1 MRIFSIKEN
10 GEFEE
15 FSQTHFHV
23 DHEESVLGNWLESEI
38 RSGLTNGYLQQPKCP
53 IVKKNY
59 FKKRFFNCFHEGKG
73 KDNGT

>member
-1 MRIFSIKEN
+1 
-10 GEFEE
+10 
-15 FSQTHFHV
+15 
-23 DHEESVLGNWLESEI
+23 LGNWLESEI